1 MQLYKTQQSN
11 YEKGK
16 KKLIKKKKKT
26 PPLSLCKIH
35 RQNRA
40 KFTCKAAHASKTKS
54 EIQKKQKIR
63 CLVNGERLIG
73 WHAGLDPK
81 EGHGMK
87 DSLQKDTN
95 PGREFHQ
102 RKALEPKSNDQR
114 TLGDTLQKEGD
125 PCAR

>member
-1 MQLYKTQQSN
+1 MQSRACLLRQSLRSRRN
-11 YEKGK
+11 
-16 KKLIKKKKKT
+16 
-26 PPLSLCKIH
+26 
-35 RQNRA
+35 
-40 KFTCKAAHASKTKS
+40 
-54 EIQKKQKIR
+54 KIR

-73 WHAGLDPK
+73 WHRGTGSEGGLDPK

-95 PGREFHQ
+95 PGRDFHQ